1 MIRKLVILIVA
12 MFGLGCHTQAQ
23 TNITNTSDSI
33 DFSKLPISMSEDN
46 SINHNSYS
54 TINCYEK
61 IGLGI
66 KENSYSFSFT
76 LGGISHFS
84 YNIYTTFGI
93 GFTANYLNA
102 NQVED
107 NESYSSA
114 SLLGNIDL
122 GYIIGNKKTFV
133 APIIG
138 LNLHLGAHEMDK
150 EDIFGIDFRLG
161 TQIKL
166 HSVIIYGVCNFF
178 LNNSPNSFIINSPYP
193 EFGIGFIL

>member
-23 TNITNTSDSI
+23 TNITNTSDSTVLTDSSI
-33 DFSKLPISMSEDN
+33 AMSQDK
-46 SINHNSYS
+46 S
-54 TINCYEK
+54 THLGINCYEK
-61 IGLGI
+61 LGI
-66 KENSYSFSFT
+66 GITENAYFFSFT

-107 NESYSSA
+107 NVSYSSA
-114 SLLGNIDL
+114 SFLGNIDL

-178 LNNSPNSFIINSPYP
+178 LNNNSNSFIMNSPYP

>member
-1 MIRKLVILIVA
+1 MIRKLVILIVV

-46 SINHNSYS
+46 SINDNSYS
-54 TINCYEK
+54 GINCYEK

-66 KENSYSFSFT
+66 KENAYFFSFT
-76 LGGISHFS
+76 LGGITNFS

-93 GFTANYLNA
+93 GFTANYLNT

-107 NESYSSA
+107 NVSYSSA

-150 EDIFGIDFRLG
+150 EDIFDIDFRLG